1 MTQLP
6 GTAPPPEE
14 EPTLSKQTSSL
25 KGNRALCGCSTFL
38 YKGVRVGNV
47 SALTEEAASMA
58 LTAAWNTFL
67 GSLRLV
73 VPLSTMLLS

>member
-1 MTQLP
+1 MQYFYNSVKSSS
-6 GTAPPPEE
+6 E
-14 EPTLSKQTSSL
+14 KQKRENGKSGAS
-25 KGNRALCGCSTFL
+25 R
-38 YKGVRVGNV
+38 
-47 SALTEEAASMA
+47 LTEEAASMA